1 MQNASGAM
9 WSVTVFDPSAAPA
22 GHSVEGGRVFFKDRE
37 FGLQERTCRVLGVE
51 PYLFQ
56 EYWNPKQQDH
66 TTRASWSAIA
76 YSGAMKP
83 QDSEGYCKGGKPVSL
98 ADSEGLSLAE
108 CKGRCAADE
117 KCLFASYSDRDP
129 LAKVDGSHCM
139 LFDRCEARDAY
150 LPELWW
156 TYEKVDAPTL
166 QGTAVTEVCQRF
178 KAVPDCDY
186 RMAALTVR
194 RLPDGPVE
202 FEFDVGQDVQCA
214 AGLTPDE
221 IGSLHG
227 ECDDAPGMSRLAG
240 LRPRCPSQC
249 DDGGVCCCCEGGAG
263 LAVLRR

>member
-1 MQNASGAM
+1 M
-9 WSVTVFDPSAAPA
+9 
-22 GHSVEGGRVFFKDRE
+22 R
-37 FGLQERTCRVLGVE
+37 
-51 PYLFQ
+51 
-56 EYWNPKQQDH
+56 
-66 TTRASWSAIA
+66 
-76 YSGAMKP
+76 P
-83 QDSEGYCKGGKPVSL
+83 QDTEGYCKGGKPVSL

-108 CKGRCAADE
+108 CKGRCAAEE

-240 LRPRCPSQC
+240 LTAAPALRGSAHAAPVNATMAGFTAAARVGRDWQC
-249 DDGGVCCCCEGGAG
+249 CAGGSAQCCDGGVCCYCCPFPGDCKC
-263 LAVLRR
+263 R